1 MKPGKRSSVLNAV
14 TMPLSILL
22 FWQALG
28 WISFGL
34 LEPAISQ
41 SVGSPVDSRLVLT
54 VGIVMAVVTTILGS
68 FFLYYRMTTSQR
80 DVFPQHK
87 THHKCL
93 NCGHTIAEGV
103 SKCPYCGSQ
112 TLF

>member
-1 MKPGKRSSVLNAV
+1 MKPSKRSSVLNAV

-34 LEPAISQ
+34 LEPEISQ

-54 VGIVMAVVTTILGS
+54 VGIVMTVATTILGS

-80 DVFPQHK
+80 DVYSMTKNGESVDHVLHEPK
-87 THHKCL
+87 
-93 NCGHTIAEGV
+93 
-103 SKCPYCGSQ
+103 SYP
-112 TLF
+112 